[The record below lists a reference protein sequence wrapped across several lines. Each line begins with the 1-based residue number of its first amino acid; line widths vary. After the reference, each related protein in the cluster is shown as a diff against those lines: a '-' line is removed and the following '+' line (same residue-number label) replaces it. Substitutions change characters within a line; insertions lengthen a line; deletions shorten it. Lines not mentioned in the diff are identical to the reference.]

1 MGKVFGKFHRSRFIM
16 LAYGIYDEFVN
27 CGFSTHQVK
36 VRHHK
41 RPCRH
46 HILILRKER
55 IHSLFIFFRFR
66 KREIHDKGIK
76 ASLIRSDEKLSR
88 RKYSSFFRAERNL
101 FSRHFFR
108 RRCHDERRIDGMIS

>member
-1 MGKVFGKFHRSRFIM
+1 MFT
-16 LAYGIYDEFVN
+16 YGVHDEFIN
-27 CGFSTHQVK
+27 RRFSTHHVK

-66 KREIHDKGIK
+66 EREVHDKGIK
-76 ASLIRSDEKLSR
+76 TSLIRSDEKLSHR
-88 RKYSSFFRAERNL
+88 QRPFFFRDKSFF
-101 FSRHFFR
+101 FSCHFFR
-108 RRCHDERRIDGMIS
+108 RRCYDERRINGVIS